1 MSELYGFALK
11 EDQKQKIRELD
22 FGTNSSQ
29 QQTIAPCDIDA
40 IKGSGCYKCYGND
53 HFIKDCPQ
61 NRDNSKS
68 YNGPSNVHQK
78 QYNSYKDQNKSG
90 DNDSLEK
97 SIQTMT
103 DLLKTFIKKTNQ
115 SHSTYYKPSQKYPAN
130 RNSDQRQSYRNSNQN
145 TQNKDHRHCHRN
157 DTRINEIGECHSD
170 FTSGCSDQ
178 SDVEEEF
185 DTQEPP
191 ISENSK
197 N

>member
-1 MSELYGFALK
+1 MPANQSGIEIIHKLGSYTTQNLSELYGFALK

-29 QQTIAPCDIDA
+29 QHTIAHCDIHT
-40 IKGSGCYKCYGND
+40 IKGSRCYKCGGND

-68 YNGPSNVHQK
+68 YNDPSNVHQK

-103 DLLKTFIKKTNQ
+103 DLLKTFIKKTSQ
-115 SHSTYYKPSQKYPAN
+115 SYSTYYKPSQKYHAN
-130 RNSDQRQSYRNSNQN
+130 RN
-145 TQNKDHRHCHRN
+145 
-157 DTRINEIGECHSD
+157 
-170 FTSGCSDQ
+170 
-178 SDVEEEF
+178 
-185 DTQEPP
+185 
-191 ISENSK
+191 
-197 N
+197 

>member
-1 MSELYGFALK
+1 MVLLSK
-11 EDQKQKIRELD
+11 KTKNKR

-29 QQTIAPCDIDA
+29 QQTIAHSDINA
-40 IKGSGCYKCYGND
+40 IKSSGCYKCGGND

-61 NRDNSKS
+61 NRDKSKS

-103 DLLKTFIKKTNQ
+103 DLLKTFIKKTSQ

-145 TQNKDHRHCHRN
+145 PHNRGHHRHHRN
-157 DTRINEIGECHSD
+157 NTRINEIGEFHSD
-170 FTSGCSDQ
+170 YTSSCSDQ
-178 SDVEEEF
+178 SDIEEEF

-191 ISENSK
+191 TSENSK